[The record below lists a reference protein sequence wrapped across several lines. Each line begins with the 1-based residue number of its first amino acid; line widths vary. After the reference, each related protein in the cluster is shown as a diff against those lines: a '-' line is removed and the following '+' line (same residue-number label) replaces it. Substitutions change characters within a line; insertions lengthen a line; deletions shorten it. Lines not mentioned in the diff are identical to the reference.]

1 MTVATLSKRQSGS
14 VRYTRGG
21 KVYLILYI
29 LGIKKESK
37 KIFDKTLFME
47 VVGFFFDK
55 KLSLLEQ
62 T

>member
-1 MTVATLSKRQSGS
+1 MVALG
-14 VRYTRGG
+14 TRGG

-47 VVGFFFDK
+47 VVGVF
-55 KLSLLEQ
+55 
-62 T
+62 